1 MQNDK
6 RRFQFFFQNRFLLII
21 FLIGLLLNL
30 TAWIIFWLG
39 LDFDKTAL
47 ILHYN
52 SFFGIDRIAINSED
66 RNFLDVFF
74 VAFSGLII
82 LLVNSI
88 LGGFLIC
95 SKQNK
100 LKNVECE
107 KKKLDQISASTLGG
121 YFLVLSGL
129 ILQIVI
135 LVYTI
140 AIVLVNH

>member
-6 RRFQFFFQNRFLLII
+6 KCFQFFFRNKFLIGI

-30 TAWIIFWLG
+30 ASWIIFWLG

-52 SFFGIDRIAINSED
+52 SFFGIDKIAINSED
-66 RNFLDVFF
+66 RHFLDIFF
-74 VAFSGLII
+74 VVFSGLII
-82 LLVNSI
+82 MLVNNL

-100 LKNVECE
+100 LQIIKCE
-107 KKKLDQISASTLGG
+107 KKDLNEISVSTLGG
-121 YFLVLSGL
+121 YFLILAGL

-140 AIVLVNH
+140 AIVLVNR